1 MAEEAS
7 ASDAAATPDVPKID
21 LSAGLDNAMTNPKG
35 KMPTGLAKRAGSAPK
50 ERPPPPPITPRNK
63 KASRSLFRE
72 LTGTVRT
79 MMHSKKRVESTLCI
93 VKGVK
98 NELIAAVES
107 STQRLADNARMVA
120 GTKDTTPGE
129 TKKAPSPK
137 SPTGGGGFTNR
148 SLTIDEWEE
157 LRREL
162 RDNLEAAGEERDPSE
177 EELQEEANKRME
189 EKRKAA
195 ELSKRRQGLSNKG
208 IVDALEKL
216 RSSSKASVFELEKHQ
231 LAAEKQIFELDKV
244 ITLLTIH
251 MEARDALFDPVKSTD
266 LPFAKRMGVRPIERS
281 VLYQKMNLLPK
292 NRDGSTLV
300 IDWNDK
306 DQEASEG
313 KKMHEHFKD
322 DKGHAGLTAHEATF
336 AAASCEDAARF
347 VCNSALKAVRD
358 AQSQLA
364 QRKSALQVAVLESR
378 QLLAKQNRAAKSGKF
393 GSSEERNTDPST
405 RKMATNPEDTES

>member
-1 MAEEAS
+1 MSSSLCRETRQQNTLLWWQAQR
-7 ASDAAATPDVPKID
+7 TPH
-21 LSAGLDNAMTNPKG
+21 
-35 KMPTGLAKRAGSAPK
+35 R
-50 ERPPPPPITPRNK
+50 RN
-63 KASRSLFRE
+63 E
-72 LTGTVRT
+72 
-79 MMHSKKRVESTLCI
+79 
-93 VKGVK
+93 
-98 NELIAAVES
+98 ES
-107 STQRLADNARMVA
+107 SIT
-120 GTKDTTPGE
+120 
-129 TKKAPSPK
+129 K

-336 AAASCEDAARF
+336 AAASCEGAARF

-358 AQSQLA
+358 ARRSSL
-364 QRKSALQVAVLESR
+364 SANLRCRWQCSSLVSFWR
-378 QLLAKQNRAAKSGKF
+378 QNRAAKSGKF
-393 GSSEERNTDPST
+393 GSSE
-405 RKMATNPEDTES
+405 AQH